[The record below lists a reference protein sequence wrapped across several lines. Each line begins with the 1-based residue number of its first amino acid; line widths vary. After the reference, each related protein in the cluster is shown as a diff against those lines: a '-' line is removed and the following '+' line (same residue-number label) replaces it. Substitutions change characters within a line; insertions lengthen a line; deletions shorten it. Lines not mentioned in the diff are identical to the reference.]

1 MDFGITDTATEY
13 GVSDTLTPC
22 FVFWLARLSKQVA
35 NTLMTYGK
43 ENPGGG
49 MQKTVCQRN
58 KGYCCYLHEVICY
71 GV

>member
-1 MDFGITDTATEY
+1 MLDEWRELGADFGITDTATEY

-22 FVFWLARLSKQVA
+22 FVLWLARLSKQVA

-49 MQKTVCQRN
+49 MQKDDVSE
-58 KGYCCYLHEVICY
+58 K
-71 GV
+71 